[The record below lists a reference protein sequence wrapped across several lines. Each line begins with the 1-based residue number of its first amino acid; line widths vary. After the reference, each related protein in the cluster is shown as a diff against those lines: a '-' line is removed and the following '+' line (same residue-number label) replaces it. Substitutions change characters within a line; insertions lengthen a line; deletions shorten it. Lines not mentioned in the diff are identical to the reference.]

1 MYGRRRE
8 QRKQEKGIDLNVG
21 GCLDR
26 LEHVS
31 GVKKLSSW
39 EEEEGQAGRRVKVI
53 TLLPSLSQAAREPVT

>member
-1 MYGRRRE
+1 MYGRRQK
-8 QRKQEKGIDLNVG
+8 QRKREKGIDLNVG

-53 TLLPSLSQAAREPVT
+53 TLLPSLSQAAREPAT